1 MHTGILYNNN
11 YRHNLLSLFYS
22 VLVVN
27 YALPSIDDLADGD
40 AVGKFIKAL
49 NLWEVI
55 SVQELLQCLF
65 HPE

>member
-1 MHTGILYNNN
+1 MHTGILYNY

>member
-27 YALPSIDDLADGD
+27 YALPSINDLADGD

-65 HPE
+65 HP